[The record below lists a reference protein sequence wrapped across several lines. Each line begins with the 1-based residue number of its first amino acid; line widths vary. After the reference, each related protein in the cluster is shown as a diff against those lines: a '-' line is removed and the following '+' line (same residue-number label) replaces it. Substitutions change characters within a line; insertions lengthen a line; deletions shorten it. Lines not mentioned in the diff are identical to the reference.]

1 MTDNNVLSY
10 DLRWL
15 VRVLLKYE
23 SRHPKTSGSYQQAML
38 IINHSFSRDA
48 DYLIVIQSINKKYE
62 IRFEETYEQM
72 NVKKKRYGV

>member
-23 SRHPKTSGSYQQAML
+23 SRQLKTSSSYQQVML

-48 DYLIVIQSINKKYE
+48 DYLFV
-62 IRFEETYEQM
+62 T
-72 NVKKKRYGV
+72 

>member
-23 SRHPKTSGSYQQAML
+23 SRKPKTSSSYQQRML
-38 IINHSFSRDA
+38 IINYWFPVIT
-48 DYLIVIQSINKKYE
+48 DYLNVIRTSDKMPESRVRRNI
-62 IRFEETYEQM
+62 
-72 NVKKKRYGV
+72 